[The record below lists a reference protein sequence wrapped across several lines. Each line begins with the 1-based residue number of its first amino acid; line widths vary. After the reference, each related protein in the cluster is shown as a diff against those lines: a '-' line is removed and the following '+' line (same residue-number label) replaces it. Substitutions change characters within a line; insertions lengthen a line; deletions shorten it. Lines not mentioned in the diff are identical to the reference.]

1 MGGRAGVGALGRG
14 NRRPRV
20 TDYVSEGED
29 PGQADPSRA
38 RGRLARRR
46 RELVHDLPPHHPAA
60 AQARHRRRR
69 ALLFVAFTREL
80 SASIL
85 LYSPKLEVL
94 SVVIY
99 DMYQEGGFRA
109 LSALTMLQIVIAMAA
124 LALARWLAGAD
135 GSEEAQALR

>member
-1 MGGRAGVGALGRG
+1 MPTGSPFR
-14 NRRPRV
+14 RV
-20 TDYVSEGED
+20 TLPLLK
-29 PGQADPSRA
+29 PGI
-38 RGRLARRR
+38 
-46 RELVHDLPPHHPAA
+46 AA
-60 AQARHRRRR
+60 GW

-109 LSALTMLQIVIAMAA
+109 LSALTMLQIVIAM
-124 LALARWLAGAD
+124 LAGAKWLAGVD
-135 GSEEAQALR
+135 GGEVAGALR